1 MNSAPF
7 ETYEEAVE
15 MGAYYTFADQTGII
29 MLLTILGFAFFLWA
43 MMKYVKMESA
53 HLDEAAAR
61 LSDKYGG

>member
-1 MNSAPF
+1 
-7 ETYEEAVE
+7 